1 MKDILTR
8 LNSLHRPSLLM
19 RAARIGADRYRRAS
33 HLRRLLRC
41 STLPRSGPALMHLIE
56 IEAELNAQRKMAD
69 ASYCL
74 VRHVEVV
81 IAMIGEA
88 RVLRGGLDQIT

>member
-1 MKDILTR
+1 MQDILTR

-19 RAARIGADRYRRAS
+19 RAARIGSERYRRAS
-33 HLRRLLRC
+33 HLRRLLGC
-41 STLPRSGPALMHLIE
+41 TTLPRSGPALMHLIE
-56 IEAELNAQRKMAD
+56 IEAELNDQRKMAD